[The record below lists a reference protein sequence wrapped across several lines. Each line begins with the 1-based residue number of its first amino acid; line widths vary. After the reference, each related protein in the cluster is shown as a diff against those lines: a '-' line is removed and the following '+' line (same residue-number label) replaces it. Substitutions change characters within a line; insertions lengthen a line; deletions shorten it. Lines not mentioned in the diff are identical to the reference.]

1 MPLQMINELDKLS
14 DELNIE
20 SKNLSKLLSMISISL
35 YGIDI
40 SRDKIERRRTSKR
53 SSAIDEIL
61 TILYLYNILNLEEF
75 QQFGPI
81 QEGMYEFIIVFD

>member
-20 SKNLSKLLSMISISL
+20 SKNLSKLLSIISISL

-40 SRDKIERRRTSKR
+40 SRDKIERRRTSK
-53 SSAIDEIL
+53 EV
-61 TILYLYNILNLEEF
+61 
-75 QQFGPI
+75 QQ
-81 QEGMYEFIIVFD
+81 